1 MVIATAT
8 EFYRVS
14 PEKAFTGPFPNQADI
29 MDIITA
35 DFDPEQVPKQS
46 PKLIRMKPIK
56 NPDSPTTLTVYR
68 GELKGAPERKPE
80 GGDTFIDTWVKDR
93 KIDNRYEIDKARDT
107 MRQLLAITK
116 KPFPETLPLEA
127 LALAEKLGEKLSSAS
142 VQKRMS
148 YLCAA
153 FKAGL
158 KYHLTRSAPRI
169 RSRGSATPT
178 ATTHS
183 SGNPCPKTT
192 WRSHVRHNQ
201 EVDRDRKELSV
212 TEHRPLLLS
221 VRISKVGLHGAGEP
235 QVVVREVQAT
245 CDGTDHRH
253 NDVLDQRRNDSSE
266 RRADDDAYREVND
279 VASHCKLFELLK
291 HGLPPSVGEGR

>member
-158 KYHLTRSAPRI
+158 KYHLIPF
-169 RSRGSATPT
+169 GSPNPFAGI
-178 ATTHS
+178 
-183 SGNPCPKTT
+183 GN
-192 WRSHVRHNQ
+192 SN
-201 EVDRDRKELSV
+201 
-212 TEHRPLLLS
+212 
-221 VRISKVGLHGAGEP
+221 G
-235 QVVVREVQAT
+235 
-245 CDGTDHRH
+245 
-253 NDVLDQRRNDSSE
+253 
-266 RRADDDAYREVND
+266 DDALKREPLSQD
-279 VASHCKLFELLK
+279 DMALARSPQS
-291 HGLPPSVGEGR
+291 GS